1 MKKADLKKIL
11 KPIVKE
17 CIQEALLEEGLLS
30 NIIAEVVKGLGAN
43 KQPIVE
49 QKQNN
54 DDEIEKLQL
63 EEKRKRSKKINETRQ
78 KMLDAVGNS
87 SYNGVDLFE
96 GTTPLGKAGSPGEA
110 QQAQGAL
117 SDVAPGDAGID
128 ISNLMGNIST
138 WKQLAG
144 NNK

>member
-11 KPIVKE
+11 KPLVKE

-30 NIIAEVVKGLGAN
+30 NVIAEVVKGLGAGQ
-43 KQPIVE
+43 QPIVE
-49 QKQNN
+49 QKQN
-54 DDEIEKLQL
+54 DDEINKMQL
-63 EEKRKRSKKINETRQ
+63 EEKKKRSQKINETRQ
-78 KMLDAVGNS
+78 KMLDAIGND

-96 GTTPLGKAGSPGEA
+96 GTTPLNRAGNPGEA

-117 SDVAPGDAGID
+117 SDVDPSDPGID
-128 ISNLMGNIST
+128 ISNLMGNVST

-144 NNK
+144 NSK

>member
-1 MKKADLKKIL
+1 MKKSDLKKIL
-11 KPIVKE
+11 KPLVKE

-30 NIIAEVVKGLGAN
+30 NVIAEVVAGLGAGQ
-43 KQPIVE
+43 QPIVE

-54 DDEIEKLQL
+54 DEINKMQL
-63 EEKRKRSKKINETRQ
+63 EEKKKRSQKINETRQ

-96 GTTPLGKAGSPGEA
+96 GTTPLGRSGSPGEA

-144 NNK
+144 NDK

>member
-11 KPIVKE
+11 KPLVKE

-30 NIIAEVVKGLGAN
+30 NVIAEVVKGLGAGQ
-43 KQPIVE
+43 QPIVE
-49 QKQNN
+49 QKQN
-54 DDEIEKLQL
+54 DDEINKMQL
-63 EEKRKRSKKINETRQ
+63 EEKKKRSQKINETRQ
-78 KMLDAVGNS
+78 KMLDAIGND

-96 GTTPLGKAGSPGEA
+96 GTTPLNRAGNPGEA

-117 SDVAPGDAGID
+117 SDVDPSDPGID

-144 NNK
+144 NSK

>member
-1 MKKADLKKIL
+1 MKKSDLKKIL
-11 KPIVKE
+11 KPLVKE
-17 CIQEALLEEGLLS
+17 CIQEAFLEEGLLS
-30 NIIAEVVKGLGAN
+30 NIIAEVVRGLGTGQ
-43 KQPIVE
+43 QPIVE
-49 QKQNN
+49 QRQNN
-54 DDEIEKLQL
+54 DEINKMQLQEK
-63 EEKRKRSKKINETRQ
+63 KKRSQKINETRQ
-78 KMLDAVGNS
+78 KMLDAIGNS

-96 GTTPLGKAGSPGEA
+96 GTTPLGRSGSPGEA

>member
-1 MKKADLKKIL
+1 MKKSDLKKIL
-11 KPIVKE
+11 KPLVKE

-30 NIIAEVVKGLGAN
+30 NVIAEVVAGLGAGQ
-43 KQPIVE
+43 QPIVE

-54 DDEIEKLQL
+54 DEINKMQL
-63 EEKRKRSKKINETRQ
+63 EEKKKRSQKINETRQ

-144 NNK
+144 NDK

>member
-1 MKKADLKKIL
+1 MKKSDLKKIL
-11 KPIVKE
+11 KPLVKE

-30 NIIAEVVKGLGAN
+30 NVIAEVVKGLGTGQ
-43 KQPIVE
+43 QPIVE

-54 DDEIEKLQL
+54 DEINKMQL
-63 EEKRKRSKKINETRQ
+63 EEKKKRSQKINETRQ
-78 KMLDAVGNS
+78 KMLDAIGND

-96 GTTPLGKAGSPGEA
+96 GTTPLNRAGNPGEA

-117 SDVAPGDAGID
+117 SDVDPSDPGID
-128 ISNLMGNIST
+128 ISSLMGNVST

-144 NNK
+144 NSK

>member
-1 MKKADLKKIL
+1 M
-11 KPIVKE
+11 
-17 CIQEALLEEGLLS
+17 QEALLEEGLLS
-30 NIIAEVVKGLGAN
+30 SVIAEVVKGLGAGQ
-43 KQPIVE
+43 QPIVE
-49 QKQNN
+49 QRQNN
-54 DDEIEKLQL
+54 DEINKMQLQEK
-63 EEKRKRSKKINETRQ
+63 KKRSQKINETRQ

-96 GTTPLGKAGSPGEA
+96 GTTPLGRSGSPGEA

-144 NNK
+144 NDK

>member
-1 MKKADLKKIL
+1 MKKSDLKKIL
-11 KPIVKE
+11 KPLVKE
-17 CIQEALLEEGLLS
+17 CIQEAFLEEGLLS
-30 NIIAEVVKGLGAN
+30 NVIAEVVKGLGAN

-54 DDEIEKLQL
+54 DEINKMQV
-63 EEKRKRSKKINETRQ
+63 EEKKKRSQKINETRQ
-78 KMLDAVGNS
+78 KMLDAIGND

-96 GTTPLGKAGSPGEA
+96 GTTPLNRAGNPGEA

-117 SDVAPGDAGID
+117 SDVDPSDPGID
-128 ISNLMGNIST
+128 ISNLMGNVST

-144 NNK
+144 NSK